1 MALMRPPGADTQP
14 NERVAVAAATKVP
27 RFDPSAWVTPANALT
42 VVRMAL
48 TPVVLVLM
56 ASLRYD
62 LGTFALW
69 FVLCWT
75 DYFDGILA
83 RRFGTTRSGAF
94 LDPLADKFMSL
105 GAMVVLVVK
114 GVYAWPWVALIAV
127 REVAITMYR
136 TFVGAKG
143 VSIPARQS
151 AKWKTFT
158 QQSTVGFSIMPW
170 VGMHASWIGQILLI
184 ASVVLTLV
192 SGAQYLFDARRPR
205 VVASP
210 T

>member
-1 MALMRPPGADTQP
+1 MCAFRVVQSTKERP
-14 NERVAVAAATKVP
+14 VAPSSGVP

-48 TPVVLVLM
+48 TPVVLVFM
-56 ASLRYD
+56 ASLRFD
-62 LGTFALW
+62 VGTFALW

-105 GAMVVLVVK
+105 GAMIVLVIK
-114 GVYAWPWVALIAV
+114 GVYSWPWVALIAV
-127 REVAITMYR
+127 REVAITLYR
-136 TFVGAKG
+136 TVVGTKG
-143 VSIPARQS
+143 ISVPARPS

-158 QQSTVGFSIMPW
+158 QQSAVGFSIMPW
-170 VGMHASWIGQILLI
+170 VGNHVSVVGRALLVI
-184 ASVVLTLV
+184 SVVLTLV
-192 SGAQYLFDARRPR
+192 SGAQYLFDARRPQ
-205 VVASP
+205 VAAVQ
-210 T
+210 

>member
-1 MALMRPPGADTQP
+1 MTTSAPPT
-14 NERVAVAAATKVP
+14 RTP
-27 RFDPSAWVTPANALT
+27 RFDPGALVTPANALT

-56 ASLRYD
+56 ASLRFD

-94 LDPLADKFMSL
+94 LDPLADKFMNL
-105 GAMVVLVVK
+105 GGMIVLVVK
-114 GVYAWPWVALIAV
+114 GVYAWPWVALIAA
-127 REVAITMYR
+127 REIAITIYR
-136 TFVGAKG
+136 TFVGTKG
-143 VSIPARQS
+143 ISMPARKS

-158 QQSTVGFSIMPW
+158 QQSAVGFSIMPW
-170 VGMHASWIGQILLI
+170 VGIHASWVGISLLLV
-184 ASVVLTLV
+184 SVALTLI
-192 SGAQYLFDARRPR
+192 SGAQYVIDGRKGRITSGPA
-205 VVASP
+205 AAATSAAK
-210 T
+210 

>member
-1 MALMRPPGADTQP
+1 MTD
-14 NERVAVAAATKVP
+14 RVPSPRTP
-27 RFDPSAWVTPANALT
+27 RFDPGAWVTPANALT

-56 ASLRYD
+56 ASLRFD

-69 FVLCWT
+69 VVLCWT

-105 GAMVVLVVK
+105 GAMVILAVK
-114 GVYAWPWVALIAV
+114 DVYAWQWVALIAV
-127 REVAITMYR
+127 REVAITLYR
-136 TFVGAKG
+136 TFVGTKG

-158 QQSTVGFSIMPW
+158 QQSAVGFSIMPW
-170 VGMHASWIGQILLI
+170 VGEHASWVGQVLLI
-184 ASVVLTLV
+184 VSVVLTLV
-192 SGAQYLFDARRPR
+192 SGAQYLLDARRPR
-205 VVASP
+205 AVRPSS
-210 T
+210 

>member
-1 MALMRPPGADTQP
+1 MCSLRDDQRTKDRPITPVP
-14 NERVAVAAATKVP
+14 VIP

-62 LGTFALW
+62 IGTFALW
-69 FVLCWT
+69 LVLCWT

-127 REVAITMYR
+127 REVAITLYR
-136 TFVGAKG
+136 TFVGTKG
-143 VSIPARQS
+143 ISIPARQS

-158 QQSTVGFSIMPW
+158 QQSAVALSIMPW
-170 VGMHASWIGQILLI
+170 VGVHAPAVGGALLI
-184 ASVVLTLV
+184 VSVVLTLM
-192 SGAQYLFDARRPR
+192 SGAQYLFDARRPP
-205 VVASP
+205 VTVAG
-210 T
+210 

>member
-1 MALMRPPGADTQP
+1 MAMMRPPGADTQS
-14 NERVAVAAATKVP
+14 NERVAVAVATKVP

-105 GAMVVLVVK
+105 GGMVVLVVK

-136 TFVGAKG
+136 TIVGAKG

-158 QQSTVGFSIMPW
+158 QQTTVGFSIMPW
-170 VGMHASWIGQILLI
+170 VGLHASWIGQILLI
-184 ASVVLTLV
+184 ASVVLTVV

-205 VVASP
+205 AVASP
-210 T
+210 S